1 MGQTNCSGAVGV
13 VTDFPSY
20 LTGDLADGDD
30 FTPLRT
36 AQPKSPTRTP
46 MIAMTTSSSISVKPR
61 RSGQDSLKVLISDTL
76 RTNTTQIRYHTSLRR
91 VGKSGRWGPKIA
103 WSVRWNLG
111 RRGDSR

>member
-46 MIAMTTSSSISVKPR
+46 MIAMTTSSSISVKPVWAIVLGQLF
-61 RSGQDSLKVLISDTL
+61 SGCSGNVRLAT
-76 RTNTTQIRYHTSLRR
+76 
-91 VGKSGRWGPKIA
+91 VGR
-103 WSVRWNLG
+103 
-111 RRGDSR
+111 